1 MKRTLERMHHA
12 AVIRFVIR
20 NFSRNVLFSVH
31 TKCLNK
37 PAAST
42 EAVTQKM
49 MVSSQIVTHELR
61 PTLTSSYFLTWKRNL
76 VPRPMGEDLVRVRP
90 QEGHCSSFLVRG
102 TPSRRAV
109 FQFADGG
116 TSSRRTVFQFAGGGT
131 SSRRTLFQFAG
142 GGTCSRTLFKFAGG
156 GTCSRRTLFQFA
168 DGGTSS
174 RRTLFQFAGWGT
186 YSRTLLQF
194 AANWFLLTVYY
205 NCLTSDIRRS
215 NAHPKCSL
223 CSYFTDSWHRP
234 IAVSNWTNQLLARL
248 RWKTY
253 KL

>member
-131 SSRRTLFQFAG
+131 SSRRTLFQFA
-142 GGTCSRTLFKFAGG
+142 
-156 GTCSRRTLFQFA
+156 